1 MGFFDS
7 GEVQCLRAFW
17 YEVYCAARGFK
28 LNMLRAERTVGE
40 YYVEYEVQ
48 GKRYLTPCSGVLSQQ
63 QLAVSLREDPDVKK
77 IKLSVISLGSA
88 AEMISA
94 IRASGKT

>member
-40 YYVEYEVQ
+40 YYVEYEIR
-48 GKRYLTPCSGVLSQQ
+48 GKR
-63 QLAVSLREDPDVKK
+63 
-77 IKLSVISLGSA
+77 
-88 AEMISA
+88 
-94 IRASGKT
+94 